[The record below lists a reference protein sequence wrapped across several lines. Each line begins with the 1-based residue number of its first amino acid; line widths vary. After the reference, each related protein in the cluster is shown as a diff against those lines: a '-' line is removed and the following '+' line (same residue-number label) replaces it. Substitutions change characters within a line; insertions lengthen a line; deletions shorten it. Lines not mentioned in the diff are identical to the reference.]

1 MYVWICQPR
10 GIEKLMFWAPA
21 SLLSELIKARGLC
34 IVCGFYTGTQSYT
47 IGQREH
53 GNMKNKNKLVEWKGL
68 IDSRGECG
76 FERKFLL

>member
-34 IVCGFYTGTQSYT
+34 IVFGFYTGSRSYA
-47 IGQREH
+47 IGQWER
-53 GNMKNKNKLVEWKGL
+53 GNMKNKNKLVKWKGL

-76 FERKFLL
+76 FERIFLR